1 MGAQAETA
9 VKDVVVWTKHVHGD
23 RRVTARLQSLKG
35 GEDLELVVDGVRGL
49 WRKMADG
56 VDGRPTS
63 GLRPVGRMQTFWKE
77 LYASRRGE
85 TVVIELPGDEVA
97 DAPLIYPADPDPK
110 VRAEALQALLTAGG
124 GHSRGERWTRD
135 ELYDL

>member
-23 RRVTARLQSLKG
+23 RRVTARMQALRG
-35 GEDLELVVDGVRGL
+35 GEDLELVVDGVKGL

-56 VDGRPTS
+56 VDGRPTA
-63 GLRPVGRMQTFWKE
+63 GLRPVGRMQQFWKE

-85 TVVIELPGDEVA
+85 TVVIELPA
-97 DAPLIYPADPDPK
+97 DDATDGPLIYPADPDPK
-110 VRAEALQALLTAGG
+110 ARAEALAALLTAGG
-124 GHSRGERWTRD
+124 GHSGSERWARD
-135 ELYDL
+135 ELYDR